1 MIFIDREIF
10 MNSEFDDF
18 DQEMDDLDQ
27 QLESFEDDFEDF
39 DEDVIN
45 IDGQIEH
52 IEFTQVEVRTA
63 VLSKDDMFAL
73 LCLKTAD
80 QGGAICRVDPREAN
94 PAVQLYDDAE
104 KALDWYTKSLQ
115 TSKKNGWRVVYDGLP
130 LNG

>member
-1 MIFIDREIF
+1 

-18 DQEMDDLDQ
+18 DQEIEDLDR
-27 QLESFEDDFEDF
+27 QLDAFEDGFEDF
-39 DEDVIN
+39 DDEIS
-45 IDGQIEH
+45 IDESDIHH
-52 IEFTQVEVRTA
+52 IEFTDVETRTA
-63 VLSKDDMFAL
+63 VLSKNDMFAL

-130 LNG
+130 LAG